1 MKITVTE
8 PSLPPLDKFIP
19 LLEDIWDRKWLTN
32 NGHYHQEL
40 EQALAK
46 HLGVKYV
53 SLFCNGTVALQV
65 GLKAL
70 DIKGEVITTPFT
82 FVATTHAIKWNECT
96 PVFCDIEPET
106 LNLDPQ
112 KVEELITENTQAI
125 IPVHVYGSPC
135 NVDALKKIADK
146 HKLKIFYDAAH
157 SFGVKRKD
165 ESILNFG
172 DLSMMSFHA
181 TKIFNTI
188 EGGALITNDPKMKVK
203 IDYLKNFGFEGP
215 EKVIGLGINGK
226 MNEIQAAYGLLQLE
240 YVDEQIE
247 KCKKISN
254 FYREALSNT
263 TGIQLIPEFDGI
275 SYNYSYFPILIEED
289 LYGMSRDELF
299 TYLAEH
305 NIMVRKYFYP
315 LVSNFSEYEGV
326 PSGATTS
333 LPVANSASSRVL
345 CLPIYANLLFSDV
358 ENVVNLINKA
368 AK

>member
-135 NVDALKKIADK
+135 NVDALKK
-146 HKLKIFYDAAH
+146 
-157 SFGVKRKD
+157 
-165 ESILNFG
+165 
-172 DLSMMSFHA
+172 
-181 TKIFNTI
+181 
-188 EGGALITNDPKMKVK
+188 
-203 IDYLKNFGFEGP
+203 
-215 EKVIGLGINGK
+215 
-226 MNEIQAAYGLLQLE
+226 
-240 YVDEQIE
+240 
-247 KCKKISN
+247 
-254 FYREALSNT
+254 
-263 TGIQLIPEFDGI
+263 
-275 SYNYSYFPILIEED
+275 
-289 LYGMSRDELF
+289 
-299 TYLAEH
+299 
-305 NIMVRKYFYP
+305 
-315 LVSNFSEYEGV
+315 
-326 PSGATTS
+326 
-333 LPVANSASSRVL
+333 
-345 CLPIYANLLFSDV
+345 
-358 ENVVNLINKA
+358 
-368 AK
+368 

>member
-1 MKITVTE
+1 
-8 PSLPPLDKFIP
+8 
-19 LLEDIWDRKWLTN
+19 
-32 NGHYHQEL
+32 
-40 EQALAK
+40 
-46 HLGVKYV
+46 
-53 SLFCNGTVALQV
+53 
-65 GLKAL
+65 
-70 DIKGEVITTPFT
+70 
-82 FVATTHAIKWNECT
+82 
-96 PVFCDIEPET
+96 
-106 LNLDPQ
+106 
-112 KVEELITENTQAI
+112 
-125 IPVHVYGSPC
+125 
-135 NVDALKKIADK
+135 VDALKKIADK